1 MKINNYTF
9 CGSRTS
15 KDDCSKWYSNNKY
28 ANKIRIIILWNISDK
43 YLYKLDDN
51 ILKNYKHANKLYAC
65 NNDITNIY
73 HVIKLEDLNVSILCW
88 ISKRNNKFK

>member
-1 MKINNYTF
+1 
-9 CGSRTS
+9 
-15 KDDCSKWYSNNKY
+15 
-28 ANKIRIIILWNISDK
+28 LWNISDK

-88 ISKRNNKFK
+88 ISNEGIISLNDLEVLNASHYL